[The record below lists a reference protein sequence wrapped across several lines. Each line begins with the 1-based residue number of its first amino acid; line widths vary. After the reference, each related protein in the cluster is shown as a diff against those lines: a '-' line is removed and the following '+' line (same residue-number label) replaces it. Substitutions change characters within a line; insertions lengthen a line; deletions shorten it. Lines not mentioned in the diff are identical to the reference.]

1 MGCSLWQGWVVG
13 APSGPSLKAAPPVV
27 CSGTS
32 LLQTQVKV
40 GGDRTA
46 LSRIFGM
53 QVSDRALCMQV
64 RAGTGGD
71 EAALWVSEL
80 VRMYQRY
87 AEQQQWKLSFIS
99 STEADKGGYRE
110 CIVQV
115 TSRRLRQELSQ
126 CKR

>member
-1 MGCSLWQGWVVG
+1 MGSPRCRS
-13 APSGPSLKAAPPVV
+13 A
-27 CSGTS
+27 
-32 LLQTQVKV
+32 
-40 GGDRTA
+40 DH
-46 LSRIFGM
+46 
-53 QVSDRALCMQV
+53 DLCLQV

-115 TSRRLRQELSQ
+115 TSRCLCQQLSQ
-126 CKR
+126 CQCRPASRLWCSQSHCIMACYLPGEGRGKGRDLSSLNIKSEVSF